1 MSGPPAVAFLYCS
14 AGSSRP
20 IPSKPMSAMP
30 RLSVA
35 WSMRP
40 TVTVPKT
47 PETKTSASSRPSV
60 SSMVRNAPNVRP
72 VSVEPEPAIV
82 MLISLWTVSSSPS
95 ALPSSSYFR
104 PAFAS
109 PESSMLWADAK
120 PAVSRRAVE
129 ARRTFFMFSL
139 VHKRLTQLDSRRAD
153 CPLSPICGLRL
164 QETRPPRRNQLNR
177 LVQSCHSARCGP
189 QRLVL
194 QGPPAQ
200 APCRPGI
207 ARIHRKQGVEG
218 VQDMAGKKVKTA
230 VAATAL
236 FALAACGGDQTRG
249 IFGLERDREREFEAM
264 RDTDDGREPGRFLP
278 GSEREGGFFSLFG
291 NNTPPDVTVEV
302 NKYLWNASLEVLSF
316 LPIQTVDPFSGV
328 IVTGFGRPPGGGR
341 AYRATILVQ
350 DPALDARSLTL
361 SLQTQSGAAS
371 AETVRAVENAILT
384 RARQLRIRD
393 ADL

>member
-1 MSGPPAVAFLYCS
+1 
-14 AGSSRP
+14 
-20 IPSKPMSAMP
+20 
-30 RLSVA
+30 
-35 WSMRP
+35 
-40 TVTVPKT
+40 
-47 PETKTSASSRPSV
+47 
-60 SSMVRNAPNVRP
+60 
-72 VSVEPEPAIV
+72 
-82 MLISLWTVSSSPS
+82 
-95 ALPSSSYFR
+95 
-104 PAFAS
+104 
-109 PESSMLWADAK
+109 
-120 PAVSRRAVE
+120 
-129 ARRTFFMFSL
+129 
-139 VHKRLTQLDSRRAD
+139 
-153 CPLSPICGLRL
+153 
-164 QETRPPRRNQLNR
+164 
-177 LVQSCHSARCGP
+177 
-189 QRLVL
+189 
-194 QGPPAQ
+194 
-200 APCRPGI
+200 
-207 ARIHRKQGVEG
+207 
-218 VQDMAGKKVKTA
+218 MAGKKVKTA

-264 RDTDDGREPGRFLP
+264 RDTDD
-278 GSEREGGFFSLFG
+278 
-291 NNTPPDVTVEV
+291 EV